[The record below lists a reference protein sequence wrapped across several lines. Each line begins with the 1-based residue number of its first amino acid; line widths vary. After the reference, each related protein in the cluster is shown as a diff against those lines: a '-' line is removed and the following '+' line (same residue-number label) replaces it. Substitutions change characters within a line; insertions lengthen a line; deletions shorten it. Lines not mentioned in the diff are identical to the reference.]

1 MADFQYPLPDGGTA
15 AQPNPVNPYVYPL
28 PEGGVQAQNNWAI
41 EEASGVQVQV
51 LLGTGI
57 PLGWVEATQN
67 ASTVLTG
74 QLGVEVEVALSG
86 LQIGVSV
93 GALTPPEAP
102 PLREGA
108 PVVPAAYA
116 RHQMAGVLQAGL
128 RVLDENQRILFVK
141 YLRMVLPVDGTTF
154 WVRADLASSAAI
166 ANIARMNSSYQN
178 QPRVNVTPKQFYADG
193 SIHYMTSTSQNEDD
207 SSSMNRVIFTA
218 ENPVEDLNEVSP
230 LVMYIGTWQ
239 GVRFSFSRR
248 ENFYQQAGLHHY
260 AGDAVFSVMATQVI
274 DNIGQI
280 SNRQIVSNSLP
291 IWLSLLNPY
300 LPVLGLGGLNFPVYP
315 SFLVDQNIRP
325 PYAAVHVYPEST
337 DAIAGAA
344 YFDRVSSQD
353 QLVKERVR
361 VTLYG
366 FNNVAALDFINYVVQ
381 YCFYSEV
388 MGVSNSPVPR
398 DEKRTQVEL
407 GVLAQKKTVE
417 FEVNY
422 YQRATR
428 DIARQL
434 ILSAFATVT
443 PNSGDPPEDP
453 GRWNGFS
460 WNGGTTWS

>member
-1 MADFQYPLPDGGTA
+1 MTDFQYPLPGGGTV
-15 AQPNPVNPYVYPL
+15 AQPDPVNPYVYPL
-28 PEGGVQAQNNWAI
+28 PDGGVQSQNNWAV
-41 EEASGVQVQV
+41 EEATGIQVPIV
-51 LLGTGI
+51 LGTAS
-57 PLGWVEATQN
+57 PLIETEGVRIAVGTQTGQFGVEA
-67 ASTVLTG
+67 
-74 QLGVEVEVALSG
+74 EVALSG
-86 LQIGVSV
+86 VQIGVLLGTV
-93 GALTPPEAP
+93 EPPPEP
-102 PLREGA
+102 PFTEGA
-108 PVVPAAYA
+108 PIRPAAYA

-128 RVLDENQRILFVK
+128 RTLDENQRILFTK
-141 YLRMVLPVDGTTF
+141 YIRMVLPVDGTTF
-154 WVRADLASSAAI
+154 WVRADLASNAAL
-166 ANIARMNSSYQN
+166 ANVTRMNSSYPN
-178 QPRVNVTPKQFYADG
+178 QPKVNVTPKRFWADG
-193 SIHYMTSTSQNEDD
+193 SIHYMTATNQNEDD
-207 SSSMNRVIFTA
+207 ASTLNRVVFTA
-218 ENPVEDLNEVSP
+218 ENEVEDLNEVSP
-230 LVMYIGTWQ
+230 LVMYIGEWQ
-239 GVRFSFSRR
+239 GLKFSFSRR

-260 AGDAVFSVMATQVI
+260 AGDAVFSVMKTQII

-300 LPVLGLGGLNFPVYP
+300 VPAIGLGGLNYPIYP
-315 SFLVDQNIRP
+315 SYLVDQNIRP
-325 PYAAVHVYPEST
+325 PYVAVHIPPEST
-337 DAIAGAA
+337 DAIAAA
-344 YFDRVSSQD
+344 PLFDRFSSQD
-353 QLVKERVR
+353 QLVRERVR

-366 FNNVAALDFINYVVQ
+366 FDNVSALDFINYVVQ
-381 YCFYSEV
+381 YCYYSEV

-443 PNSGDPPEDP
+443 PISGDPPEDP